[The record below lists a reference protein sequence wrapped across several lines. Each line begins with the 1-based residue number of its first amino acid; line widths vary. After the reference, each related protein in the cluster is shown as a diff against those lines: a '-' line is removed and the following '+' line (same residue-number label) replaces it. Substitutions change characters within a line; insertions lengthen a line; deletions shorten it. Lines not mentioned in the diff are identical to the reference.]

1 MVLLP
6 LWQSAFRLFWISLGK
21 VGFNLHGGEPF
32 FTRSFKFQ
40 AKITYRANQLNTLLF
55 DTYGSECEYH
65 WEVEESA
72 LVRALAYF
80 DEVLG

>member
-1 MVLLP
+1 M
-6 LWQSAFRLFWISLGK
+6 
-21 VGFNLHGGEPF
+21 
-32 FTRSFKFQ
+32 
-40 AKITYRANQLNTLLF
+40 ANQLNTLLF

-65 WEVEESA
+65 WEAEESA

>member
-32 FTRSFKFQ
+32 FTRGLKLE
-40 AKITYRANQLNTLLF
+40 AKLTFYRANQLNVPSFLTLHRSIF
-55 DTYGSECEYH
+55 I
-65 WEVEESA
+65 
-72 LVRALAYF
+72 
-80 DEVLG
+80 VLYVCIIGK